1 MPARVL
7 LLFSITWTTI
17 PRVLPVHQ
25 DVMDQRRKRRL
36 PGGIFFTLE
45 GPEGSGKSTQILH
58 LGKALRN
65 AGYSVTTTREPGG
78 TKVAEAIREIL
89 LSATSSES
97 ITSEAE
103 ALLMLAARS
112 QHVAHLI
119 RPALAKGSIVLCD
132 RFADSTLAY
141 QGFGRGLSLSWLR
154 RANRAATAGLTPHLT
169 LLLDV
174 AAPVGLTRRGRARG
188 TTNRRDRESL
198 RFHQRVRR
206 GFLTL
211 ASRTPGRI
219 KVINTN
225 RPIEVVRAEIEALV
239 LGWLRTRERRTGAR

>member
-1 MPARVL
+1 
-7 LLFSITWTTI
+7 
-17 PRVLPVHQ
+17 
-25 DVMDQRRKRRL
+25 MDQRRKRGL
-36 PGGIFFTLE
+36 PGGAFFTLE
-45 GPEGSGKSTQILH
+45 GPEGSGKSTQILY
-58 LGKALRN
+58 LGRTLRN
-65 AGYSVTTTREPGG
+65 VGYSVTATREPGG
-78 TKVAEAIREIL
+78 TKVAEAIRETL
-89 LSATSSES
+89 LSATSTEPM
-97 ITSEAE
+97 TSEAE

-154 RANRAATAGLTPHLT
+154 RANGAATGGLTPHLT

-174 AAPVGLTRRGRARG
+174 SARVGLTRRGQARG
-188 TTNRRDRESL
+188 TANRLDRESL
-198 RFHQRVRR
+198 AFHQRVRR

-219 KVINTN
+219 KVINAN
-225 RPIEVVRAEIEALV
+225 RPVEVIRAEIETLV
-239 LGWLRTRERRTGAR
+239 LGWLRTREHRAGTR